1 MSLDKSRISK
11 LSDSS
16 RKFIP
21 ERQKNSMNDHFVEKT
36 KKTTS
41 KKRKKVPLAERL
53 KPGVKAC
60 EEKRKKLEAEI
71 HRSSAQDGNQAGY
84 GTEGNGIRRLT
95 SDSTPVE
102 QGHDIASSTG
112 TLEREENSEL
122 SNFPIKKTYR
132 KQIATDRKLVRAKPA
147 QKRGHVSKW
156 PETCREC
163 HGRLKKEK
171 ND

>member
-1 MSLDKSRISK
+1 MKDLLR
-11 LSDSS
+11 
-16 RKFIP
+16 P
-21 ERQKNSMNDHFVEKT
+21 
-36 KKTTS
+36 
-41 KKRKKVPLAERL
+41 PLAERL

-84 GTEGNGIRRLT
+84 GTEGNEIRNLT

-122 SNFPIKKTYR
+122 SNFPI
-132 KQIATDRKLVRAKPA
+132 
-147 QKRGHVSKW
+147 
-156 PETCREC
+156 
-163 HGRLKKEK
+163 
-171 ND
+171 